1 VPLHNCELVI
11 IGGGVAGSTAALYG
25 RRFGLDLLVLER
37 GVPGGQTASASCIE
51 NYPGFPEGITG
62 PELAQAVTEQ
72 ALKVGVEYVNAE
84 VMGLSHREDGR
95 WIAHTD
101 QGDCETVSLIVAV
114 GASPRHLKVPGER
127 ELAGRGVSYCATCDG
142 FFFRGQTVAVVG
154 GGNTAVDEAI
164 YLSEICA
171 KVYVVHRRDQLRCEK
186 FLQDRLAARPNI
198 EVVWDSV
205 VVEIRGEDAV
215 GTMRVRNVKSG
226 EDRVLELQGVF
237 IAIGNVARTDWLGD
251 FVEREDGF
259 ILTNENMET
268 NAAGIFAAGDVRKTL
283 VRQITTAVGNAT
295 TAAFFAYHYVQDF
308 RARAAEASG

>member
-1 VPLHNCELVI
+1 MPLHNCDLVI
-11 IGGGVAGSTAALYG
+11 VGGGVAGSTAALYG

-37 GVPGGQTASASCIE
+37 AAPGGQTASASCIE

-62 PELAQAVTEQ
+62 PELAQNVTDQ

-84 VMGLSHREDGR
+84 VMGLSHTDDGR
-95 WIAHTD
+95 WIVHTD
-101 QGDCETVSLIVAV
+101 QGDCETVTLIIAT
-114 GASPRHLKVPGER
+114 GASPRHLNVPGER

-171 KVYVVHRRDQLRCEK
+171 KLYVVHRRDQFRCER
-186 FLQDRLAARPNI
+186 FLQDRLASRPNI
-198 EVVWDSV
+198 EVLWDSV
-205 VVEIRGEDAV
+205 VVEIRGEEQV
-215 GTMRVRNVKSG
+215 GNLRVRNVKSG
-226 EDRVLELQGVF
+226 EDRVLDLQGVF

-251 FVEREDGF
+251 YVEREDGF
-259 ILTNENMET
+259 IPTNENMET
-268 NAAGIFAAGDVRKTL
+268 NAPGIFAAGDVRKTL

-295 TAAFFAYHYVQDF
+295 TAAFFAYHYVQEF
-308 RARAAEASG
+308 RGRKA